1 LYCFFYTV
9 PSHWFSYAI
18 SLEES
23 VKKALVVLAIIV
35 AATLSWF
42 AYLSLDAD
50 KRDQDAAQVP
60 LITVMEILHASD
72 LQEGVKQA
80 VKDGNIEVVDSWMVQ
95 AREVG
100 QAANLSSEDMDYL
113 NSETAKDY
121 VVFNAKRQL
130 YNEAF
135 EARYYALE
143 EVETLKEQYPEAKDL
158 FARTDALIEK
168 RDAIIQQI
176 AVAISGSEQPDE
188 AALKEAREQWLAQ
201 ASK

>member
-1 LYCFFYTV
+1 
-9 PSHWFSYAI
+9 
-18 SLEES
+18 
-23 VKKALVVLAIIV
+23 VKKALVVLAVVIV
-35 AATLSWF
+35 AVFSWF
-42 AYLSLDAD
+42 TYLSLDAD
-50 KRDQDAAQVP
+50 KRDQNAAEVP

-80 VKDGNIEVVDSWMVQ
+80 VKNNNAEQVDSWMEQ

-100 QAANLSSEDMDYL
+100 QAAKLSSEDMDYL
-113 NSETAKDY
+113 ASETAKDY

-143 EVETLKEQYPEAKDL
+143 DVESLKAQYPEAKDL
-158 FARTDALIEK
+158 FPRTDALIEK

-176 AVAISGSEQPDE
+176 AVAISGSEQPDD
-188 AALKEAREQWLAQ
+188 AALQEARKQWLANS
-201 ASK
+201 SK

>member
-1 LYCFFYTV
+1 
-9 PSHWFSYAI
+9 
-18 SLEES
+18 
-23 VKKALVVLAIIV
+23 VKKALVVLAVVI
-35 AATLSWF
+35 AAVFSWF
-42 AYLSLDAD
+42 TYLSLDAD
-50 KRDQDAAQVP
+50 QRDQNAAEVP

-80 VKDGNIEVVDSWMVQ
+80 VKNNNAEQVDSWMEQ

-100 QAANLSSEDMDYL
+100 QAAKLSSEDMDYL

-121 VVFNAKRQL
+121 VIFNAKRQL

-188 AALKEAREQWLAQ
+188 AALEEARKQWLAQ
-201 ASK
+201 AAN

>member
-1 LYCFFYTV
+1 M
-9 PSHWFSYAI
+9 
-18 SLEES
+18 
-23 VKKALVVLAIIV
+23 KKALVVLAVVIV
-35 AATLSWF
+35 AVFSWF
-42 AYLSLDAD
+42 TYLSLDAD
-50 KRDQDAAQVP
+50 KRDQNAAEVP

-80 VKDGNIEVVDSWMVQ
+80 VKNNNAEQVDSWMEQ

-100 QAANLSSEDMDYL
+100 QAAKLSSEDMDYL
-113 NSETAKDY
+113 ASETAKDY

-143 EVETLKEQYPEAKDL
+143 DVESLKAQYPEAKDL
-158 FARTDALIEK
+158 FPRTDALIEK

-176 AVAISGSEQPDE
+176 AVAISGSEQPDD
-188 AALKEAREQWLAQ
+188 AALQEARKQWLANS
-201 ASK
+201 SK

>member
-1 LYCFFYTV
+1 M
-9 PSHWFSYAI
+9 
-18 SLEES
+18 
-23 VKKALVVLAIIV
+23 KKALVVLAIIV

>member
-1 LYCFFYTV
+1 M
-9 PSHWFSYAI
+9 
-18 SLEES
+18 
-23 VKKALVVLAIIV
+23 KKALVVLAIIV
-35 AATLSWF
+35 AATFSWF

-80 VKDGNIEVVDSWMVQ
+80 VKDGNIEVVDSWMIQ

-121 VVFNAKRQL
+121 VIFNAKRQL

-188 AALKEAREQWLAQ
+188 ATLKEARKQWLAQ
-201 ASK
+201 AAN

>member
-1 LYCFFYTV
+1 M
-9 PSHWFSYAI
+9 
-18 SLEES
+18 
-23 VKKALVVLAIIV
+23 KKALVVLAIIV
-35 AATLSWF
+35 AATFSWF

-50 KRDQDAAQVP
+50 KRGQDAAQVP

-100 QAANLSSEDMDYL
+100 QAANLSSEDMEYL

-176 AVAISGSEQPDE
+176 AVAISGNEQPDE
-188 AALKEAREQWLAQ
+188 AALEEARKQWLAQ
-201 ASK
+201 AAN

>member
-1 LYCFFYTV
+1 M
-9 PSHWFSYAI
+9 
-18 SLEES
+18 
-23 VKKALVVLAIIV
+23 KKALVVLAIIV
-35 AATLSWF
+35 AATFSWF

-50 KRDQDAAQVP
+50 KRGQDAAQVP

-100 QAANLSSEDMDYL
+100 QAANLSSEDMEYL

-176 AVAISGSEQPDE
+176 AVAIAGSEQPDV
-188 AALKEAREQWLAQ
+188 AALEEARKQWLAQ
-201 ASK
+201 AAN

>member
-1 LYCFFYTV
+1 M
-9 PSHWFSYAI
+9 
-18 SLEES
+18 
-23 VKKALVVLAIIV
+23 KKALVILAIIV
-35 AATLSWF
+35 FATFAWF
-42 AYLSLDAD
+42 AYLSVDAD
-50 KRDQDAAQVP
+50 NRDQDAAQVP

-72 LQEGVKQA
+72 LQQGVKQA
-80 VKDGNIEVVDSWMVQ
+80 VKDGNVEAVDSWMAQ

-100 QAANLSSEDMDYL
+100 QAASLSSEDMDYL

-121 VVFNAKRQL
+121 VIFNAKRQL

-143 EVETLKEQYPEAKDL
+143 DVDVLKEQYPEAKDL

-176 AVAISGSEQPDE
+176 AVAISGNEQPDE
-188 AALKEAREQWLAQ
+188 AALEEARKQWLAQ
-201 ASK
+201 ASN

>member
-1 LYCFFYTV
+1 M
-9 PSHWFSYAI
+9 
-18 SLEES
+18 
-23 VKKALVVLAIIV
+23 KKALVVLAVVIV
-35 AATLSWF
+35 AVFSWF
-42 AYLSLDAD
+42 TYLSLDAD
-50 KRDQDAAQVP
+50 KRDQNAAEVP

-80 VKDGNIEVVDSWMVQ
+80 VKDENLEVVDSWMAQ

-121 VVFNAKRQL
+121 VIFNAKRQL

-168 RDAIIQQI
+168 RDAIIKQI
-176 AVAISGSEQPDE
+176 AVAISGSEQPGE

-201 ASK
+201 AGE

>member
-1 LYCFFYTV
+1 M
-9 PSHWFSYAI
+9 
-18 SLEES
+18 
-23 VKKALVVLAIIV
+23 KKALVVLAIIV
-35 AATLSWF
+35 FATFAWF
-42 AYLSLDAD
+42 AYLSVDAD
-50 KRDQDAAQVP
+50 NRDQDAAQVP

-72 LQEGVKQA
+72 LQAGVKQA
-80 VKDGNIEVVDSWMVQ
+80 VKNGNEENVDAWMAQ

-100 QAANLSSEDMDYL
+100 QAANLSPEDMDYL

-121 VVFNAKRQL
+121 VIFNAKRQL

-143 EVETLKEQYPEAKDL
+143 DVDVLKEQYPEAKDL

-176 AVAISGSEQPDE
+176 AVAISGNEQPDE
-188 AALKEAREQWLAQ
+188 AALEEARKQWLAQ
-201 ASK
+201 ASN

>member
-1 LYCFFYTV
+1 M
-9 PSHWFSYAI
+9 
-18 SLEES
+18 
-23 VKKALVVLAIIV
+23 KKALVVLAVVIV
-35 AATLSWF
+35 AVFSWF
-42 AYLSLDAD
+42 TYLSLDAD
-50 KRDQDAAQVP
+50 KRDQNAAEVP

-80 VKDGNIEVVDSWMVQ
+80 MKNNNAEQVDSWMEQ

-100 QAANLSSEDMDYL
+100 QAAKLSSEDMDYL
-113 NSETAKDY
+113 ASETAKDY

-143 EVETLKEQYPEAKDL
+143 DVESLKAQYPEAKDL
-158 FARTDALIEK
+158 FPRTDALIEK

-176 AVAISGSEQPDE
+176 AVAISGSEQPDD
-188 AALKEAREQWLAQ
+188 AALQEARKQWLAQ

>member
-1 LYCFFYTV
+1 M
-9 PSHWFSYAI
+9 I
-18 SLEES
+18 
-23 VKKALVVLAIIV
+23 
-35 AATLSWF
+35 
-42 AYLSLDAD
+42 
-50 KRDQDAAQVP
+50 
-60 LITVMEILHASD
+60 
-72 LQEGVKQA
+72 
-80 VKDGNIEVVDSWMVQ
+80 Q

-100 QAANLSSEDMDYL
+100 QAANLSSEDMEYL

-188 AALKEAREQWLAQ
+188 AALEEARKQWLAQ
-201 ASK
+201 AAN

>member
-1 LYCFFYTV
+1 M
-9 PSHWFSYAI
+9 
-18 SLEES
+18 
-23 VKKALVVLAIIV
+23 KKALVVLAIIV
-35 AATLSWF
+35 AATFSWF

-72 LQEGVKQA
+72 LQAGVKQA
-80 VKDGNIEVVDSWMVQ
+80 VKNGNEEEIDAWMSQ

-100 QAANLSSEDMDYL
+100 QAANLSPEDMDYL
-113 NSETAKDY
+113 SSETAEDY

-143 EVETLKEQYPEAKDL
+143 DVDVLKEQYPEAKDL

-176 AVAISGSEQPDE
+176 AVAISGNEQPDE
-188 AALKEAREQWLAQ
+188 AALEEARKQWLAQ
-201 ASK
+201 AGN

>member
-1 LYCFFYTV
+1 M
-9 PSHWFSYAI
+9 
-18 SLEES
+18 
-23 VKKALVVLAIIV
+23 KKALVVLAIIV
-35 AATLSWF
+35 AATFSWF
-42 AYLSLDAD
+42 AYLSVDAD
-50 KRDQDAAQVP
+50 NRDQDAAQVP

-80 VKDGNIEVVDSWMVQ
+80 VKDGNIEIVDSWMVQ

-100 QAANLSSEDMDYL
+100 QAANLSPEDMEYL

-176 AVAISGSEQPDE
+176 AVAISGSEQPDV
-188 AALKEAREQWLAQ
+188 AALEEARKQWLAQ
-201 ASK
+201 AAN

>member
-1 LYCFFYTV
+1 M
-9 PSHWFSYAI
+9 
-18 SLEES
+18 
-23 VKKALVVLAIIV
+23 KKALVVLVVIII
-35 AATLSWF
+35 AAYSWLT
-42 AYLSLDAD
+42 YLSLDAD

-72 LQEGVKQA
+72 LQQGVKQA
-80 VKDGNIEVVDSWMVQ
+80 VKDGNIDAVDSWMAE

-143 EVETLKEQYPEAKDL
+143 DVESLKAQYPEAKDL
-158 FARTDALIEK
+158 FPRTDALIKK
-168 RDAIIQQI
+168 RDDIIQQI
-176 AVAISGSEQPDE
+176 AVAISGNEQPDE
-188 AALKEAREQWLAQ
+188 AALEEARKQWLAQ
-201 ASK
+201 AGE

>member
-1 LYCFFYTV
+1 M
-9 PSHWFSYAI
+9 
-18 SLEES
+18 
-23 VKKALVVLAIIV
+23 KKALVVLAIII
-35 AATLSWF
+35 AAIFAWF

-50 KRDQDAAQVP
+50 NRDQSAAQVP

-72 LQEGVKQA
+72 LQQGVKQA
-80 VKDGNIEVVDSWMVQ
+80 VKEGNVEAVDSWMVQ

-100 QAANLSSEDMDYL
+100 QAASLSSEDMDYL

-143 EVETLKEQYPEAKDL
+143 DVESLKAQYPEAKDL
-158 FARTDALIEK
+158 FPRTDALIKK
-168 RDAIIQQI
+168 RDDIIQQI
-176 AVAISGSEQPDE
+176 AVAISGDEQPDE
-188 AALKEAREQWLAQ
+188 AALKEARKQWLSQ
-201 ASK
+201 AGN

>member
-1 LYCFFYTV
+1 M
-9 PSHWFSYAI
+9 
-18 SLEES
+18 
-23 VKKALVVLAIIV
+23 KKALVVLAVVIV
-35 AATLSWF
+35 AVFSWF
-42 AYLSLDAD
+42 TYLSLDAD
-50 KRDQDAAQVP
+50 QRDQSAAEVP

-80 VKDGNIEVVDSWMVQ
+80 VKNNNAEQVDSWMEQ

-100 QAANLSSEDMDYL
+100 QAAKLSSEDMDYL
-113 NSETAKDY
+113 ASETAKDY

-135 EARYYALE
+135 EARYHALE
-143 EVETLKEQYPEAKDL
+143 DVESLKAQYPEAKDL
-158 FARTDALIEK
+158 FPRTDALIEK

-188 AALKEAREQWLAQ
+188 AALEEARKQWLAQ
-201 ASK
+201 AAN

>member
-1 LYCFFYTV
+1 M
-9 PSHWFSYAI
+9 
-18 SLEES
+18 
-23 VKKALVVLAIIV
+23 KKALVVLAIIV
-35 AATLSWF
+35 AATFSWF

-80 VKDGNIEVVDSWMVQ
+80 VKNGNEEEIDAWMAQ
-95 AREVG
+95 AHEVG
-100 QAANLSSEDMDYL
+100 QAANLGPEDMDYL
-113 NSETAKDY
+113 SSETAEDY

-143 EVETLKEQYPEAKDL
+143 DVDVLKEQYPEAKDL

>member
-1 LYCFFYTV
+1 M
-9 PSHWFSYAI
+9 
-18 SLEES
+18 
-23 VKKALVVLAIIV
+23 KKALVVLAVVIV
-35 AATLSWF
+35 AVFSWF
-42 AYLSLDAD
+42 TYLSLDAD
-50 KRDQDAAQVP
+50 KRDQNAAEVP

-80 VKDGNIEVVDSWMVQ
+80 VKDENLEVVDSWMAQ

>member
-1 LYCFFYTV
+1 M
-9 PSHWFSYAI
+9 
-18 SLEES
+18 
-23 VKKALVVLAIIV
+23 KKALVVLAIIV
-35 AATLSWF
+35 AATFSWF

-72 LQEGVKQA
+72 LQQGVKQA
-80 VKDGNIEVVDSWMVQ
+80 VKDGNIEIVDSWMVQ

-100 QAANLSSEDMDYL
+100 QAANLSPEDMEYL

-176 AVAISGSEQPDE
+176 AVAISGSEQPDV
-188 AALKEAREQWLAQ
+188 AALEEARKQWLAQ
-201 ASK
+201 AAN

>member
-1 LYCFFYTV
+1 M
-9 PSHWFSYAI
+9 
-18 SLEES
+18 
-23 VKKALVVLAIIV
+23 KKALVVLAIIV
-35 AATLSWF
+35 AATFSWF

-80 VKDGNIEVVDSWMVQ
+80 VKNGNEEEIDAWMAQ
-95 AREVG
+95 AHEVG
-100 QAANLSSEDMDYL
+100 QAANLAPEDMDYL
-113 NSETAKDY
+113 SSETAEDY

-143 EVETLKEQYPEAKDL
+143 DVDVLKEQYPEAKDL

-188 AALKEAREQWLAQ
+188 AALKEARKQWLAQ

>member
-1 LYCFFYTV
+1 
-9 PSHWFSYAI
+9 
-18 SLEES
+18 
-23 VKKALVVLAIIV
+23 VKKALVVLAVVI
-35 AATLSWF
+35 AAIFAWF

-50 KRDQDAAQVP
+50 NRDQSAAQVP

-72 LQEGVKQA
+72 LQQGVKQA
-80 VKDGNIEVVDSWMVQ
+80 VKEGNVEAVDSWMEQ

-100 QAANLSSEDMDYL
+100 QAANLTSEDMDYL

-143 EVETLKEQYPEAKDL
+143 DVESLKAEYPEAKDL
-158 FARTDALIEK
+158 FPRTDALIKK
-168 RDAIIQQI
+168 RDDIIQQI
-176 AVAISGSEQPDE
+176 AVAISGNEQPDDS
-188 AALKEAREQWLAQ
+188 ALEEARKQWLAQ
-201 ASK
+201 AGE

>member
-1 LYCFFYTV
+1 
-9 PSHWFSYAI
+9 
-18 SLEES
+18 
-23 VKKALVVLAIIV
+23 
-35 AATLSWF
+35 
-42 AYLSLDAD
+42 
-50 KRDQDAAQVP
+50 
-60 LITVMEILHASD
+60 MEILHASD

-80 VKDGNIEVVDSWMVQ
+80 VKDGNIEVVDSWMIQ

-121 VVFNAKRQL
+121 VIFNAKRQL

>member
-1 LYCFFYTV
+1 M
-9 PSHWFSYAI
+9 
-18 SLEES
+18 
-23 VKKALVVLAIIV
+23 KKALVVLAIIV
-35 AATLSWF
+35 AATFSWL

-80 VKDGNIEVVDSWMVQ
+80 VKDGNIEIVDSWMVQ

>member
-1 LYCFFYTV
+1 
-9 PSHWFSYAI
+9 
-18 SLEES
+18 
-23 VKKALVVLAIIV
+23 
-35 AATLSWF
+35 
-42 AYLSLDAD
+42 
-50 KRDQDAAQVP
+50 QDAAQVP

-72 LQEGVKQA
+72 LQQGVKQA

-100 QAANLSSEDMDYL
+100 QAANLSSEDMEYL

-135 EARYYALE
+135 EARYYALKD
-143 EVETLKEQYPEAKDL
+143 VGVLKEQFPEAKDL

-176 AVAISGSEQPDE
+176 AVAISGNEQPDE
-188 AALKEAREQWLAQ
+188 AALEEARKQWLAQ
-201 ASK
+201 AAN

>member
-1 LYCFFYTV
+1 M
-9 PSHWFSYAI
+9 
-18 SLEES
+18 
-23 VKKALVVLAIIV
+23 KKALVVLAVVIV
-35 AATLSWF
+35 AVFSWF
-42 AYLSLDAD
+42 TYLSLDAD
-50 KRDQDAAQVP
+50 KRDQNAAEVP

-80 VKDGNIEVVDSWMVQ
+80 VKNNNAEQVDSWMEQ

-100 QAANLSSEDMDYL
+100 QAAKLSSEDMDYL
-113 NSETAKDY
+113 ASETAKDY

-143 EVETLKEQYPEAKDL
+143 DVESLKAQYPEAKDL
-158 FARTDALIEK
+158 FPRTDALIEK

-176 AVAISGSEQPDE
+176 AVAISSSEQPDD
-188 AALKEAREQWLAQ
+188 AALQEARKQWLAKS
-201 ASK
+201 SK

>member
-1 LYCFFYTV
+1 M
-9 PSHWFSYAI
+9 
-18 SLEES
+18 
-23 VKKALVVLAIIV
+23 KKALVFLAIVI
-35 AATLSWF
+35 AAVFSWF

-50 KRDQDAAQVP
+50 QRDQSAAEVP

-80 VKDGNIEVVDSWMVQ
+80 VKNENAEGVDSWMEQ

-113 NSETAKDY
+113 RSDTAKDY
-121 VVFNAKRQL
+121 VIFNAKRQL

-143 EVETLKEQYPEAKDL
+143 DVEQLKAQYPEAKDL
-158 FARTDALIEK
+158 FPRTDALIEK

-188 AALKEAREQWLAQ
+188 AALKGARKQWLAQ